1 MEAMA
6 NHRRSDES
14 SLKQQNFV
22 VQHTLI
28 EFWLMNSLVLNK
40 VQMYMQRKYVM

>member
-14 SLKQQNFV
+14 SLKQQIFV
-22 VQHTLI
+22 FQHTLT
-28 EFWLMNSLVLNK
+28 EFWLMNSLVLK